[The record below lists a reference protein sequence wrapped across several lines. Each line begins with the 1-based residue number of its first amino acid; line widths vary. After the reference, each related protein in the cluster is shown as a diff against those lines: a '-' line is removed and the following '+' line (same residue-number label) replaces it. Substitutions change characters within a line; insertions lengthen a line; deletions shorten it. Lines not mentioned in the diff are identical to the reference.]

1 MRSIVLTL
9 ALVGVAAACSS
20 TETTEEIETRVR
32 AEVWVDDR
40 GGDVDDL
47 IQLCAVDS
55 TDATEFGELVANI
68 TPDALDAMQFTCPVL
83 GDQVAA
89 ELE

>member
-1 MRSIVLTL
+1 MRSFVC
-9 ALVGVAAACSS
+9 ALVAVGVFAACSS
-20 TETTEEIETRVR
+20 GETTKEIETRVR

-47 IQLCAVDS
+47 IQLCAVDT
-55 TDATEFGELVANI
+55 TDAVQFDQLVASI
-68 TPDALDAMQFTCPVL
+68 TPDALAAMQFTCPVL

-89 ELE
+89 QLE

>member
-1 MRSIVLTL
+1 MRSVVLAL
-9 ALVGVAAACSS
+9 ALVAVLAACSS
-20 TETTEEIETRVR
+20 SETTEEIETRVR

-47 IQLCAVDS
+47 IQLCMVDS
-55 TDATEFGELVANI
+55 TDAVQFEELVSSI
-68 TPDALDAMQFTCPVL
+68 TPDALAAMQFTCPVL